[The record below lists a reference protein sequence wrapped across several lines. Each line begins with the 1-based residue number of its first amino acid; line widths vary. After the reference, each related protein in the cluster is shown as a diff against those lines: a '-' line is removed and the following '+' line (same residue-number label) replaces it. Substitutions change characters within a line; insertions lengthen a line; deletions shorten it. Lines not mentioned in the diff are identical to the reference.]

1 MLVLF
6 VDYKMPAL
14 SFLRTY
20 PYTNASLTGCPGHTL
35 IIQNAGATEA
45 GPGHTGV
52 SQCRRHHT
60 LAICC
65 GGVMWVTH

>member
-20 PYTNASLTGCPGHTL
+20 PYTNASLTGSPGHTL
-35 IIQNAGATEA
+35 IIQNAGAAEA
-45 GPGHTGV
+45 GPGHTLEFHNAGGITHLLSV
-52 SQCRRHHT
+52 VEAS
-60 LAICC
+60 C
-65 GGVMWVTH
+65 G